1 MTALKHVKTATAIK
15 TRGAHHSSLTFDC
28 SSVSSFTVCHVCIIT
43 RCWCEPLGGGVR
55 SKGRAALGAALAA
68 DLAAVGPVGRMEA
81 AGLAAALAAAL
92 AASS

>member
-28 SSVSSFTVCHVCIIT
+28 SSVSSFTVCHVCII
-43 RCWCEPLGGGVR
+43 CHEPLGGGVR